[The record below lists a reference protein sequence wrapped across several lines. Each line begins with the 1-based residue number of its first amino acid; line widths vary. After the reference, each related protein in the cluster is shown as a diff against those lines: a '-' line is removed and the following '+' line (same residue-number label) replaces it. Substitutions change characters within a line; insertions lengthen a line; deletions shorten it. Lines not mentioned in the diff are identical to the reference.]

1 MEFCPECESI
11 LYYQEEEG
19 SLINFCNRCGFK
31 DKSTKTLIAQNSY
44 SKGGVAS
51 FGSRKN
57 YIYDH
62 TFS

>member
-51 FGSRKN
+51 FQEL
-57 YIYDH
+57 
-62 TFS
+62 